1 MLRLLTILVFAL
13 TIAAAACG
21 DDDDSSNE
29 LPALSEEEYLSSSST
44 LIDEV
49 DDWIQRQDA
58 VVLEGTENPNDIYTL
73 PYQTQVSELTAEI
86 ALLDEE
92 AQRLSPPDDYASA
105 HADLE
110 TAIADLHSS
119 QQLFEDGIIARSES
133 MVTESMTLYQEA
145 VDAFVA
151 ASESISTIAGGD

>member
-21 DDDDSSNE
+21 DDDDSGNE
-29 LPALSEEEYLSSSST
+29 QPALSEEEYLSSSSA
-44 LIDEV
+44 LIGEV
-49 DDWIQRQDA
+49 NDWIHRHDA

-105 HADLE
+105 HEDLE

-119 QQLFEDGIIARSES
+119 QQQFEAGIIARSES
-133 MVTESMTLYQEA
+133 MVTESMTLHQEA
-145 VDAFVA
+145 VDAFVE

>member
-1 MLRLLTILVFAL
+1 MIGFSGT
-13 TIAAAACG
+13 T
-21 DDDDSSNE
+21 
-29 LPALSEEEYLSSSST
+29 LSSSKGQR
-44 LIDEV
+44 
-49 DDWIQRQDA
+49 IQ
-58 VVLEGTENPNDIYTL
+58 GDIYTL
-73 PYQTQVSELTAEI
+73 PYQTQVTDLTTEI

-92 AQRLSPPDDYASA
+92 ARRLSPPDNYASA

-119 QQLFEDGIIARSES
+119 QQLFEAGIIARSES

-145 VDAFVA
+145 VDAFVE

>member
-1 MLRLLTILVFAL
+1 MLRLLAILVFAL
-13 TIAAAACG
+13 TITAAACG

-29 LPALSEEEYLSSSST
+29 QPALSEEEYLSSSST

-49 DDWIQRQDA
+49 DDWIQRHDA
-58 VVLEGTENPNDIYTL
+58 VVVEGTENPNDIYTL

-92 AQRLSPPDDYASA
+92 ARRLSPPDDYASA

-119 QQLFEDGIIARSES
+119 QQQFEAGIIARSES
-133 MVTESMTLYQEA
+133 MVTEAMTLYQDA
-145 VDAFVA
+145 FDAFVE
-151 ASESISTIAGGD
+151 ASESISTIAAGD